1 MPKLKGDPGLPH
13 LPACCQ
19 TGRRTLDSQQT
30 PVLRNSHDR
39 CAATC
44 SNSVGSPSLHFF
56 AETAAVQSAAACFRP
71 TAPPFAD
78 CLRRRTGVGAG
89 REDVNFIVLFPLEF
103 SYYPLH
109 FI

>member
-30 PVLRNSHDR
+30 PGLRNSHDR

-44 SNSVGSPSLHFF
+44 SNSVGSPSLHVF
-56 AETAAVQSAAACFRP
+56 AQ
-71 TAPPFAD
+71 
-78 CLRRRTGVGAG
+78 LHRRLLTVFGGAQG
-89 REDVNFIVLFPLEF
+89 LVLVEKVLIS
-103 SYYPLH
+103 SYYFRWNFRITHCISYRALLSFVYPLQ
-109 FI
+109 IT